1 MSSFPLHIDPSHL
14 ALLKEKYFGNRKK
27 VKSLKAGEYLMRQ
40 GQKNQRLYL
49 VVKGSV
55 AGYLDIGSG
64 NRQEIFHSFE
74 NMFVG
79 VHSFFSKSDSAYADV
94 VAVQDSELAYI
105 EYSDYRG
112 DVESKLL
119 EEFVPV
125 IVHEL
130 SARQLFA
137 KDAMLEKEA
146 AMKKLYLSDKLATLG
161 QMAAGLAHE
170 LNNAIGVIEGN
181 TAWFAQEIFKAFRA
195 SKSGELFEKFVH
207 GLEQGQVLSSNEV
220 RLRKKEIEKTHKIA
234 PSLAKKIARIEIT
247 ENEIRKISKLNNP
260 DQYVSNVHEIW
271 AMGVSLH
278 DINLAT
284 KHAVHVLKSIKQLS
298 VSDQERSEIN
308 VNSTIKEALTLL
320 KKVVQE
326 VELEV
331 DLNEVPTIFASN
343 GELIQIWVNIIKN
356 GCESM
361 INANS
366 NAPTMK
372 ISTGVKNNH
381 VCISISN
388 NGPEIPN
395 DLTEKIFQP
404 NFTTKKGG
412 LSFGL
417 GLGLSIVQRLVDSYS
432 GKIIVE
438 SKNRITTFQIILPAR

>member
-1 MSSFPLHIDPSHL
+1 MSNFPLHIDPAQL
-14 ALLKEKYFGNRKK
+14 ALLKEKYFGDGKK

-64 NRQEIFHSFE
+64 NSQEIFHSFE

-94 VAVQDSELAYI
+94 VAVEDSELAYI

-112 DVESKLL
+112 DAESKLL

-181 TAWFAQEIFKAFRA
+181 TGWFAQEIYEAFRA
-195 SKSGELFEKFVH
+195 SKSGELFEKFVQ
-207 GLEQGQVLSSNEV
+207 GLKQGQVLSSNEI
-220 RLRKKEIEKTHKIA
+220 RQRKKEIERKHKIT
-234 PSLAKKIARIEIT
+234 PSLAKKIARIDIE
-247 ENEIRKISKLNNP
+247 EDEIRKIEKLSNP
-260 DQYVSNVHEIW
+260 DEYVNDIHNIW
-271 AMGVSLH
+271 SMGVSLH

-326 VELEV
+326 VELKL
-331 DLNEVPTIFASN
+331 DLNEVPSIFASN

-361 INANS
+361 LNANTKS
-366 NAPTMK
+366 PTMK
-372 ISTGVKNNH
+372 ISTGAKHKH
-381 VCISISN
+381 VWVTISN
-388 NGPEIPN
+388 NGPEISN
-395 DLTEKIFQP
+395 DLKEKIFQP

-432 GKIIVE
+432 GRINVE
-438 SKNRITTFQIILPAR
+438 SQNGITTFQIILPVG